1 MNDDI
6 NPNTNPDNFG
16 GFDDSDGQTF
26 SGSGS
31 SKNSSLGK
39 SSMNSE
45 QNQDKPF
52 SGTINS
58 EKKGG
63 FISYIN
69 PESSTMSSDDQAP
82 KNSGNNWIKVIAAIL
97 LISGLIYFLI
107 PDSPKSQPEIVIDT
121 TEQTENNEGSNPEL
135 IEIDSQVVILRNTII
150 QDSIARVQDSITRA
164 ELAQGKPLD
173 NNSSESISDS
183 KPVIEEKIQEKPQS
197 PKVKSDKGK
206 NNRIVQK
213 DVKVVDKKEDK
224 VKNNSKA
231 DIIKQTFLDPVTPS
245 KEKITSKINSKIE
258 EKLSP
263 KSKEINKS
271 NKDLIV
277 NKETKKSSVK
287 AIYSVQVYATPS
299 KDDANEAL
307 KKLKSRGQSSAYISM
322 YKNRGTNWYRVRF
335 GGFES
340 RESAQSA
347 AKKAGYNQAWIDRL
361 E

>member
-6 NPNTNPDNFG
+6 NPNTNPNNFG

-31 SKNSSLGK
+31 SKNSSIGK

-69 PESSTMSSDDQAP
+69 PESSTMSADNPAP

-107 PDSPKSQPEIVIDT
+107 PDSPKNQPEIVIDT
-121 TEQTENNEGSNPEL
+121 TEQTENNEGSNLEL

-173 NNSSESISDS
+173 NNSSESISDN

-197 PKVKSDKGK
+197 PKGKSDKSKK
-206 NNRIVQK
+206 NKIVQK
-213 DVKVVDKKEDK
+213 EVKVVEKKEDK
-224 VKNNSKA
+224 AKNNRKA
-231 DIIKQTFLDPVTPS
+231 DIIKQTFLDPATPL
-245 KEKITSKINSKIE
+245 KEKITSKINTKTE
-258 EKLSP
+258 EKVSP
-263 KSKEINKS
+263 KSKDMTTL

-322 YKNRGTNWYRVRF
+322 YKNRGTNFYRVRF

-347 AKKAGYNQAWIDRL
+347 AKKAGYNQAWIDRI

>member
-69 PESSTMSSDDQAP
+69 PESSTMSADDQAP

-107 PDSPKSQPEIVIDT
+107 PDSPKSRPEIVIDT
-121 TEQTENNEGSNPEL
+121 TVQTENNEGSNPDVV
-135 IEIDSQVVILRNTII
+135 EIDSQVVILRNTII
-150 QDSIARVQDSITRA
+150 QDSITRVQDSITRA
-164 ELAQGKPLD
+164 ELSQGKPLD

-213 DVKVVDKKEDK
+213 DVKVVGKKEDK

-231 DIIKQTFLDPVTPS
+231 DIIKQTF
-245 KEKITSKINSKIE
+245 
-258 EKLSP
+258 
-263 KSKEINKS
+263 
-271 NKDLIV
+271 
-277 NKETKKSSVK
+277 
-287 AIYSVQVYATPS
+287 
-299 KDDANEAL
+299 
-307 KKLKSRGQSSAYISM
+307 
-322 YKNRGTNWYRVRF
+322 
-335 GGFES
+335 
-340 RESAQSA
+340 
-347 AKKAGYNQAWIDRL
+347 
-361 E
+361 